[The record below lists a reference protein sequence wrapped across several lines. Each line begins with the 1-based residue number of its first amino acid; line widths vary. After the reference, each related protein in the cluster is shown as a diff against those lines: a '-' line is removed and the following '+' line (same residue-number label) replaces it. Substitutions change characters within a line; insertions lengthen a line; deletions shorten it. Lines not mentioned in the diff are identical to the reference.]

1 MAKRAIAI
9 CSALSLLG
17 CAALFGQSADP
28 QMAQAKPAD
37 TAPPTVAPAKPAA
50 EATQSALEQQGDQ
63 PVSIAE
69 AARLAR
75 ANKPTA
81 PKAAKNYDDDNF
93 PRTAP
98 IVKKNS
104 TDTASV
110 APSIQNLPSDMQGK
124 VVLLDFWASWC
135 GPCRAALPKVKELQ
149 SIYSGDDFMV
159 VSVSE
164 DDDVGAWRRF
174 TANNDMTWTQ
184 RFDGDSSLMRQF
196 QVSGLPTYVLL
207 DRDGKEVQRFIGEDP
222 GQSIVERAGPDI
234 KRILQA
240 KP

>member
-1 MAKRAIAI
+1 MAKRAIAV
-9 CSALSLLG
+9 CSVLSLLG

-28 QMAQAKPAD
+28 QMAQAKPSD
-37 TAPPTVAPAKPAA
+37 NPPAVTEPAKPADA
-50 EATQSALEQQGDQ
+50 NQSALEQSDQ
-63 PVSIAE
+63 PVSVAD

-104 TDTASV
+104 TDTSGI

-149 SIYSGDDFMV
+149 SIYGGDDFMV

-174 TANNDMTWTQ
+174 TSNNGMTWAQ

-222 GQSIVERAGPDI
+222 GQSIVERAGADI
-234 KRILQA
+234 KRLLQA